1 MPQIIAWCGFFG
13 AWLLVAGPIH
23 QAAIDLDDEDLEREE
38 FARAV
43 ANVPRPAHL
52 SRWWL
57 LVPPVAYL
65 LRARRNRAHRAE
77 LLDALSRTQVEQL
90 LHFRD
95 TASAWMFVAAGAF
108 LIAIAETWGLRDEYR
123 WPTWTF
129 WTLLAM
135 MLAVCIANTSVRVRR
150 RRAIVEQTQR

>member
-1 MPQIIAWCGFFG
+1 MSQIIAWCGFLG
-13 AWLLVAGPIH
+13 AWLLVAGPIY
-23 QAAIDLDDEDLEREE
+23 QAAIELDDEDFEREE

-52 SRWWL
+52 SQWWL

-65 LRARRNRAHRAE
+65 LRVRRARAHRAA
-77 LLDALSRTQVEQL
+77 LLDALSPTQVEQL

-108 LIAIAETWGLRDEYR
+108 LIAVAETWGLRDEYGL
-123 WPTWTF
+123 PTWTF
-129 WTLLAM
+129 WALLAM
-135 MLAVCIANTSVRVRR
+135 MLAMCIANTSMRVHR